1 MQPSPLGNPLQVRSA
16 CRKRMGLQRRAVTN
30 ERGDGEKMGVII
42 FCVGLLLGGSFGAIM
57 MGLVIADREEDD
69 ADE

>member
-1 MQPSPLGNPLQVRSA
+1 
-16 CRKRMGLQRRAVTN
+16 MGLQRTAVTN

-42 FCVGLLLGGSFGAIM
+42 FCIGLLLGGSMGAIL
-57 MGLVIADREEDD
+57 MGLVIADREEND